1 MKLRFF
7 RIPMM
12 DGDDAANELNQ
23 FLSTHRILSVERN
36 FVADGPSS
44 AWGVCVSYLDRGT
57 RQPPPESSRR
67 VDYREVLPEPEFAVF
82 AKLRSLRKT
91 LAEKDGVPA
100 YALFTNEQ
108 LASMVQRRVKSLKG
122 LEQVPGVGAARVKK
136 YGAQFLEILATLP
149 DGQPVPARDDGGVL

>member
-1 MKLRFF
+1 MKGTTVKLRFF

-23 FLSTHRILSVERN
+23 FLSTHRVLTVERN

-44 AWGVCVSYLDRGT
+44 AWGVCVSYLDRGA
-57 RQPPPESSRR
+57 RQPPESGRR

-82 AKLRSLRKT
+82 AKLRSLHKT

-108 LASMVQRRVKSLKG
+108 LASMVRQRVKPLDARA
-122 LEQVPGVGAARVKK
+122 LRRAREAAHPGQAWHDRV
-136 YGAQFLEILATLP
+136 
-149 DGQPVPARDDGGVL
+149 